1 MCVHIYQYYKSLFGR
16 GKNKFTIKEGRD
28 EYMPKNKKDYKK
40 CKPGDH
46 IHILV
51 TKNFTDVATEFF
63 MICKDEHYNP
73 SEVIRSSIADWVEKQ
88 KELQRILKERNIG
101 KSEFMRQMAEA
112 YEEAILHK

>member
-1 MCVHIYQYYKSLFGR
+1 
-16 GKNKFTIKEGRD
+16 
-28 EYMPKNKKDYKK
+28 MPKNKKDYKK

-51 TKNFTDVATEFF
+51 TKNFTDTATEFF
-63 MICKDEHYNP
+63 KICKDEHYNP